1 MRKYTDDEIV
11 KMYSE
16 MLLGRVYQ
24 EKMLERLADDRMT
37 TGFYHLSIGT
47 ESLSIG
53 ILDAMKPCD
62 YVVPNHRQQTLLV
75 NLLDIKKFTAELLG
89 RATGYCHGKSFEFH
103 IGSSEKHMLPN
114 GALLGSGAPYSVG
127 AALALK
133 LDGKEG
139 VVITC
144 AGEGTTSEGNVHES
158 MNLASVLKAPVV
170 FVVENNGWAISHPA
184 SRQFAVENL
193 SVRAAGYGMYGV
205 TVDGHD
211 VFAVREAM
219 EDAIALARKGE
230 PNMVELKTIRHRG
243 HFEGD
248 PEKYR
253 DDLDEVSESLK
264 NDCIKQVKTMI
275 LEKGIRSEA
284 ELSEIRTQRQ
294 NEVDEA
300 FNHADAQPWPDEA
313 LTLDLCDVYANVPGG
328 VK

>member
-1 MRKYTDDEIV
+1 MKKYTDDEIV

-24 EKMLERLADDRMT
+24 EKMLERLADDNMT

-62 YVVPNHRQQTLLV
+62 YVVPNHRQQALLV

-103 IGSSEKHMLPN
+103 IGSPEKHMLPN

-158 MNLASVLKAPVV
+158 MNLASVLNAPMV
-170 FVVENNGWAISHPA
+170 FVVENNGWAISQPA

-193 SVRAAGYGMYGV
+193 SERAAGYGMQGV

-211 VFAVREAM
+211 VFAVNEAM
-219 EDAIALARKGE
+219 ENAIALARKGE
-230 PNMVELKTIRHRG
+230 PNMVELKTVRRRG

-248 PEKYR
+248 PQKYR
-253 DDLDEVSESLK
+253 DDQNEVDASLE
-264 NDCIKQVKTMI
+264 NDCIKKVETMI
-275 LEKGIRSEA
+275 LEKGVRSEA
-284 ELSEIRTQRQ
+284 DLADIRAQRQ
-294 NEVDEA
+294 KEVDEA
-300 FNHADAQPWPDEA
+300 FEYADAQPWPDEA
-313 LTLDLCDVYANVPGG
+313 LTLDPHEVYANVPGG
-328 VK
+328 AK